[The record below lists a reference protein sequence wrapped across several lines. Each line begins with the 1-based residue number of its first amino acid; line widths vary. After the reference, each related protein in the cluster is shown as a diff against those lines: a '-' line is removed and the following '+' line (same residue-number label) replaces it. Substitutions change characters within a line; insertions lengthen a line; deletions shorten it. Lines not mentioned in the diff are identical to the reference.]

1 MLAQIL
7 SYIRST
13 EDSQLEQILSA
24 ALDRKRV
31 LFPDWDIQYIAV
43 PKNDPREQEILLE
56 FISKWTQKDNK
67 PG

>member
-13 EDSQLEQILSA
+13 ADSQLEQILSA

>member
-24 ALDRKRV
+24 ALDRKRN